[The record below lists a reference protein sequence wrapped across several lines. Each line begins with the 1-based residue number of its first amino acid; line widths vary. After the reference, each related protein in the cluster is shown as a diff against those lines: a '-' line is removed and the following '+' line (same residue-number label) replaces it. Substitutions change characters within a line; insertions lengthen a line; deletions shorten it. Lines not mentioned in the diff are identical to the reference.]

1 MELIIIIIVII
12 IIIIV
17 LVIIIYII
25 TILLIFIIFSFTS
38 GEFSRFFIQSVTS
51 DGNLKRTGGDSWR
64 VYIRQGP
71 ASLAPMVTDN
81 DDGTHEVMFL
91 ALEPGNYSAQ
101 VFLDYTLCDGFRD
114 PPEDWFIK
122 GNLVVN
128 QVKN

>member
-1 MELIIIIIVII
+1 M
-12 IIIIV
+12 
-17 LVIIIYII
+17 
-25 TILLIFIIFSFTS
+25 
-38 GEFSRFFIQSVTS
+38 TS

-81 DDGTHEVMFL
+81 DDGTYEVMFL

-128 QVKN
+128 RAKIRRKLIDARYILAACPWTLEDAQNTAQTNYKRLLDEFALAVSEELKV

>member
-1 MELIIIIIVII
+1 M
-12 IIIIV
+12 
-17 LVIIIYII
+17 
-25 TILLIFIIFSFTS
+25 
-38 GEFSRFFIQSVTS
+38 TS

-71 ASLAPMVTDN
+71 ASLAPIVTDN
-81 DDGTHEVMFL
+81 DDGTYEVMFL
-91 ALEPGNYSAQ
+91 SLEPGNYSAQ

-128 QVKN
+128 RAKN

>member
-1 MELIIIIIVII
+1 M
-12 IIIIV
+12 
-17 LVIIIYII
+17 
-25 TILLIFIIFSFTS
+25 
-38 GEFSRFFIQSVTS
+38 TS

-81 DDGTHEVMFL
+81 DDGTYEVMFL

-128 QVKN
+128 RAKIRQKLIDARYILAACPWTLEDAQNAAQTNYKRLLDEFSLAVSEELKV